1 MDISII
7 GAGVV
12 GRATGFGLESKGHS
26 VMFSDTNEDALA
38 RLREGGHNESGSVE
52 DATRVSN
59 IIMVCVPTPTTSSR
73 FVLSHVLD
81 ACTQIG
87 RSLKDASAYKIVVIR
102 STVIPF
108 STRNA
113 VIPILEKES
122 QKKAGP
128 DFGVC
133 VNPEFLRDATP
144 LEDFI
149 LPDRILIDELDQRSG
164 QALERVYENFGKMI
178 LHCSLEEAEL
188 AKYLA
193 NGFLA
198 TKISYFNEAYKLCR
212 RLGTNPE
219 MVSLAV
225 SMDRRIGP
233 YGTVGGKP
241 FDGKCLPKDTE
252 AFLSFVA
259 DLGERLEVLSAAD
272 RVNKQEQVLT
282 KLLKLP

>member
-1 MDISII
+1 MKIAIV

-12 GRATGFGLESKGHS
+12 GSATGLGLESKGHS
-26 VMFSDTNEDALA
+26 VVFTDTDPLTLA
-38 RLREGGHNESGSVE
+38 NLKEKGHNASRSIEEAIRTSE
-52 DATRVSN
+52 
-59 IIMVCVPTPTTSSR
+59 IIMVCVPTPTSGGR
-73 FVLSHVLD
+73 FILSHVLD
-81 ACTQIG
+81 ACAQIG
-87 RSLKDASAYKIVVIR
+87 TSLRDSSSYKVVVIR

-108 STRNA
+108 STRSA
-113 VIPILEKES
+113 IIPILEKES

-133 VNPEFLRDATP
+133 MNPEFLRDATP

-149 LPDRILIDELDQRSG
+149 LPDRILIGELDQRSG
-164 QALERVYENFGKMI
+164 HVLERLYENFGRMI

-198 TKISYFNEAYKLCR
+198 TKISYFNEALKICRKL
-212 RLGTNPE
+212 GANPE
-219 MVSLAV
+219 IVSLAV
-225 SMDRRIGP
+225 SMDRRIGS

-259 DLGERLEVLSAAD
+259 DLGERLEILSAAE
-272 RVNKQEQVLT
+272 RVNKQEKVLV
-282 KLLKLP
+282 KVLKLP